1 MKFTLGIAVVVAG
14 AWTKEA
20 EPIGVDGF
28 RETVRLECVA
38 EVAEVVPGGL
48 GGDKRPATL
57 KPE

>member
-1 MKFTLGIAVVVAG
+1 MVVAG